1 MAFIHGKNAKV
12 IHGVYDLSG
21 YLNDGSVSGAVET
34 AETTTYGATGG
45 SKTYITGLNDGGVQ
59 AQGMFDG
66 AADAIDEVLQA
77 SIGSDTLAPVTFAPN
92 GLALGERVKILLAKT
107 TSYEVSSPVSD
118 VVKVGYQAQSDG
130 GVQHG
135 VSLVDLASVT
145 STANGTAVD
154 NAASSANGG
163 VGQLHVT
170 ANTRSANVVVKIQHS
185 TDNSTWVD
193 LITFTTVATTVKTSE
208 RSSVTGTVNR
218 YLRVQYTLSAGT
230 GAITLQ
236 SSFARR

>member
-1 MAFIHGKNAKV
+1 MPFIHGKNAKV
-12 IHGVYDLSG
+12 IHGAYDLSAF
-21 YLNDGSVSGAVET
+21 LNDGGVSAAVET
-34 AETTTYGATGG
+34 NETTTYGATGG

-59 AQGMFDG
+59 ASGLFDG
-66 AADAIDEVLQA
+66 SANAVDVVLEA

-107 TSYEVSSPVSD
+107 TSYEVSSPVND
-118 VVKVGYQAQSDG
+118 VVNVSYQAQSDG

-135 VSLVDLASVT
+135 VSLVNLASVT
-145 STANGTAVD
+145 ATADGTAVD
-154 NAASSANGG
+154 NSASSANGG

-193 LITFTTVATTVKTSE
+193 LITFTTVATTVTTSE
-208 RSSVTGTVNR
+208 RSAVTGTVNR